1 MNTTAVIYHKN
12 GIVENR
18 CGLDEATAKKY
29 AHFWAMYY
37 ARYGAHEGESVEF
50 LDAVGD
56 RALEGILQG
65 DLQNCDF

>member
-1 MNTTAVIYHKN
+1 MNTVTIYHRN

-29 AHFWAMYY
+29 GHWWAMYY
-37 ARYGAHEGESVEF
+37 ARYGAHGGECIEF

-56 RALEGILQG
+56 CAMECILQG
-65 DLQNCDF
+65 ALDDCDF